1 MKPASLTHHAR
12 KRITERC
19 ALSQGELKRI
29 LDGGGGVAIH
39 LQKGGRYVHRLIYSP
54 KDEEWFMVVQDGGDG
69 GVLTVMPL
77 EFLEGRTEVT
87 AAHKRQARHRAV
99 EIMKPAKPK
108 PLPPKPVAPPPPAR
122 KPKPAF
128 VPPSPL
134 PGWKVHVRWIVDGK
148 EHLKNLSRPP
158 VEYGGPP
165 DWIIPGPIHQWLKE
179 RLVENGIPFTA
190 IQQFWAVQRDAIA
203 VVDQLLEHLPL
214 TAEEMGGTK

>member
-1 MKPASLTHHAR
+1 MKPASLTRHAR

-19 ALSQGELKRI
+19 GLSQDGLKRI
-29 LDGGGGVAIH
+29 LDGNGGVAIH

-77 EFLEGRTEVT
+77 DFLEGRTEVT

-99 EIMKPAKPK
+99 EIMKPAKPA
-108 PLPPKPVAPPPPAR
+108 PPKPVAPPPPAR
-122 KPKPAF
+122 KPKPDF
-128 VPPSPL
+128 VPPTPL
-134 PGWKVHVRWIVDGK
+134 PGWKILVRWIDAGK
-148 EHLKNLSRPP
+148 VNSKNLSRPP

-165 DWIIPGPIHQWLKE
+165 DWTIPGPIHQWLKE
-179 RLVENGIPFTA
+179 RLVQHGIPLTA
-190 IQQFWAVQRDAIA
+190 IQQVWAEQRDGLA

-214 TAEEMGGTK
+214 TAEEMGCPK